1 MPVTWDTF
9 ERYKQKGLDAR
20 RAGQWDSARIYLLE
34 AARAMVELSKDA
46 KGDDLR
52 EGRRQM
58 ASRLLELARDCDEAK
73 AENRR
78 SAPAPSRKANGA
90 SSREKS
96 SEADGETSASQWVV
110 KEKPSIR
117 FADVA
122 GLEDVKEDI
131 RLKMIYPFQHPELA
145 ERFAIKAAA
154 GSSCS
159 DRRARARRCSPR
171 RRRGRSTRRSS
182 ASRRP
187 TC

>member
-78 SAPAPSRKANGA
+78 SNCRRQSQPHQA
-90 SSREKS
+90 SKLCQ
-96 SEADGETSASQWVV
+96 GELN
-110 KEKPSIR
+110 ED
-117 FADVA
+117 FA
-122 GLEDVKEDI
+122 
-131 RLKMIYPFQHPELA
+131 LA
-145 ERFAIKAAA
+145 V
-154 GSSCS
+154 GHQLS
-159 DRRARARRCSPR
+159 DH
-171 RRRGRSTRRSS
+171 
-182 ASRRP
+182 RP
-187 TC
+187 VIT